1 MSAGGHST
9 ILNLYTSENGLYF
22 SNKFDCKLNKK
33 ISYEENNALQKKKL
47 GKTYYNIQKYLI
59 LCDVIMELL

>member
-1 MSAGGHST
+1 MR
-9 ILNLYTSENGLYF
+9 
-22 SNKFDCKLNKK
+22 K
-33 ISYEENNALQKKKL
+33 IMLFRKKL